1 MRQAVVLL
9 EEPSARV
16 VTEEIAKR
24 LGISDRL
31 VAIEHQGKS
40 DLESSVARKIIH
52 WRSPLPP
59 RFIIVRDNDGGD
71 CRQLKER
78 LRGLVPEPSRERV
91 KIRLAIHELE
101 GWYQGDLVAVEAAGL
116 IAHGKAEELQPKQKY
131 RDPDRLAN
139 AKQEFRRLT
148 NVTGQ
153 ISIARRVSPHMS
165 LENKKSI
172 SFSHFISALRW
183 ATEV

>member
-59 RFIIVRDNDGGD
+59 RFIIVRDNDGSD

-78 LRGLVPEPSRERV
+78 LRGLVP
-91 KIRLAIHELE
+91 
-101 GWYQGDLVAVEAAGL
+101 
-116 IAHGKAEELQPKQKY
+116 
-131 RDPDRLAN
+131 
-139 AKQEFRRLT
+139 
-148 NVTGQ
+148 
-153 ISIARRVSPHMS
+153 
-165 LENKKSI
+165 
-172 SFSHFISALRW
+172 
-183 ATEV
+183 